1 MTIRKYTIDLER
13 RQVDHQT
20 VTFVAEMDMM
30 TDEALNRV
38 AAAYAHPDGWSVSTP
53 RTERTGLTSE
63 VVQVLP

>member
-13 RQVDHQT
+13 TQTERQV
-20 VTFVAEMDMM
+20 VSFVADMDQM

-38 AAAYAHPDGWSVSTP
+38 AEAYALPGGWSVAQSET
-53 RTERTGLTSE
+53 RRSGLTSE